1 MGLLDGVYCLGVSK
15 EWSLRNFGHIT
26 SVFRCMTV
34 GGLVCDCSWCRCVM
48 LCIVYCGCS
57 VMPYGH
63 CGLCGRVLRGVSW
76 RRLNAALEAAIVER
90 FHVSDFKTSAVCTTC
105 RIHGP
110 PSSVS

>member
-76 RRLNAALEAAIVER
+76 RQLQGTESHRDGNSEELGGTHQRTMHTQHHNKHTV
-90 FHVSDFKTSAVCTTC
+90 
-105 RIHGP
+105 
-110 PSSVS
+110 